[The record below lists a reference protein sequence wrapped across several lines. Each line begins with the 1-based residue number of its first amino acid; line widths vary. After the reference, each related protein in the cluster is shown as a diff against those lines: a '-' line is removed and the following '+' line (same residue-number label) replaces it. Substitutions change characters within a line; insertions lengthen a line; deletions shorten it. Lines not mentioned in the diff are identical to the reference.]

1 MDDRV
6 GMHSISEAMGSHAQ
20 HIDSLWHVML
30 WVCGFMFLLVMGFML
45 LALFR
50 RGQRRDVK
58 DPTQANEE
66 RGLSLTLTSWIVLI
80 VLGLFG
86 LTLFSY
92 ITDRALVQAAAQPQ
106 IAIQITAHQ
115 WWWEIE
121 YTDPNDP
128 SRQLRTANE
137 LHLPVGTPVKISL
150 QSRDVI
156 HSFWVPN
163 LHGKQDMIPGR
174 DNDIELL
181 PQQEGVFRGLC
192 AEFCGLQHSKM
203 HLDVVVEAREAYTA
217 WYDRQ
222 LQSAPQP
229 TDALAQQGHGVFM
242 ATACNLCHTISGTE
256 AAATTGPDLSHVAS
270 RRSIASGAL
279 QNHRDNMRSWLANP
293 QAIKPGSHMPTVSLS
308 AEQLDALTA
317 YLGSLR

>member
-6 GMHSISEAMGSHAQ
+6 GMHSIGEAMGSHAQ
-20 HIDSLWHVML
+20 HIDSLWHAMV
-30 WVCGFMFLLVMGFML
+30 WVCGFMFLLVMGFLL

-50 RGQRRDVK
+50 RGARRDVH

-66 RGLSLTLTSWIVLI
+66 RGLSLTLMAWTVLI

-92 ITDRALVQAAAQPQ
+92 FTDRALVQAASQPQ
-106 IAIQITAHQ
+106 LTIKITAHQ

-121 YTDPNDP
+121 YIDPAP
-128 SRQLRTANE
+128 SRRVRTANE
-137 LHLPVGTPVKISL
+137 LHLPVGTPVKVSL
-150 QSRDVI
+150 ESRDVI
-156 HSFWVPN
+156 HSCWVPS

-181 PQQEGVFRGLC
+181 PQQEGHFRGLC

-203 HLDVVVEAREAYTA
+203 HLDVIVESREAYSS
-217 WYDRQ
+217 WYERQ
-222 LQSAPQP
+222 LHSAPQP
-229 TDALAQQGHGVFM
+229 TGALAQRGYGVFM
-242 ATACNLCHTISGTE
+242 ATACNMCHTISGTE

-279 QNHRDNMRSWLANP
+279 QNHRDNMRAWLANP

-317 YLGSLR
+317 YLGTLQ

>member
-6 GMHSISEAMGSHAQ
+6 GMHSIGEAMGSHAQ
-20 HIDSLWHVML
+20 HIDSLWHVMM
-30 WVCGFMFLLVMGFML
+30 WVCGFMFLLVIGFLL

-50 RGQRRDVK
+50 RGGRRDIK
-58 DPTQANEE
+58 DSTQANEE
-66 RGLSLTLTSWIVLI
+66 RGLSLTLMGWTVLI

-92 ITDRALVQAAAQPQ
+92 FTDRALVQAAAQPQ
-106 IAIQITAHQ
+106 VSIKITAHQ

-121 YTDPNDP
+121 YTDPDP

-137 LHLPVGTPVKISL
+137 LHLPVGTTVKVSL
-150 QSRDVI
+150 ESRDVI
-156 HSFWVPN
+156 HSFWVPS

-181 PQQEGVFRGLC
+181 PQQEGVYRGLC

-203 HLDVVVEAREAYTA
+203 HLDVIVESREAYSA
-217 WYDRQ
+217 WYERQ

-229 TDALAQQGHGVFM
+229 TDALAQRGYGVFM
-242 ATACNLCHTISGTE
+242 ATACNMCHTISGTE

-279 QNHRDNMRSWLANP
+279 QNHRDNMRTWLANP

-317 YLGSLR
+317 YMGTLR

>member
-6 GMHSISEAMGSHAQ
+6 GMHSIGEAMGSHAQ
-20 HIDSLWHVML
+20 HIDKLWHAMV
-30 WVCGFMFLLVMGFML
+30 WVCGFMFLLVLGFLL

-50 RGQRRDVK
+50 RGQRRDSK

-66 RGLSLTLTSWIVLI
+66 RGLSLTLMSWIGLI
-80 VLGLFG
+80 VVGLFG

-92 ITDRALVQAAAQPQ
+92 FTDRALVQAAAQPQ
-106 IAIQITAHQ
+106 VQIKITAHQ

-121 YTDPNDP
+121 YIDGDP
-128 SRQLRTANE
+128 SRQVRTANE
-137 LHLPVGTPVKISL
+137 LHLPVSTPVKVSL
-150 QSRDVI
+150 ESRDVI
-156 HSFWVPN
+156 HSFWVPS

-181 PQQEGVFRGLC
+181 PQHEGVFRGIC

-203 HLDVVVEAREAYTA
+203 HLDVIVESREAYAA
-217 WYDRQ
+217 WYERQ

-229 TDALAQQGHGVFM
+229 TDALAQRGHGVFM

-279 QNHRDNMRSWLANP
+279 QNHRDNMRTWLANP
-293 QAIKPGSHMPTVSLS
+293 QAIKPGSHMPTVPLS

-317 YLGSLR
+317 YLGTLQ